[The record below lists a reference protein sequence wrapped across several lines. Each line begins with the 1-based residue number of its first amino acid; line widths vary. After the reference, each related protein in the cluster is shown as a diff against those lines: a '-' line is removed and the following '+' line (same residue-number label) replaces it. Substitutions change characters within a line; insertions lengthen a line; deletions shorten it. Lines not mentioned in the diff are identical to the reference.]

1 MNSIE
6 ERKLVLEE
14 QKLELE
20 KQIFIAQKES
30 QTQIP
35 TSKIKFN
42 PVIATL
48 LVAVIGFLA
57 TTTGTIINNAN
68 VNALEQR
75 KFEADLIKKSI
86 ERNSREDIL
95 KSLRLLVT
103 LKLIHDENLKNAL
116 DSFLVDT
123 VAAKE
128 ALPGFLTAI
137 PVNSTGR
144 EIFFS
149 EYSQKFER
157 LDDDKKARLVQ
168 LFDFIKSDTS
178 IKDLHYVAYILATI
192 KHETSDTY
200 KPLVENGSYEYL
212 EKRYGSSSTIGKVV
226 GNTKK
231 GDGAKYRGRGY
242 LPLFGY
248 NNYQKINAAFG
259 FQNTAEDVVINPEK
273 LLEPVIAYRAASYGM
288 NKGMF
293 TGRRLTD
300 YINKDTIDY
309 INSRKVFNGLDHAD
323 LIAGYAKKFETFL
336 IHSLSAE
343 KK

>member
-103 LKLIHDENLKNAL
+103 LKLIHDENLK
-116 DSFLVDT
+116 
-123 VAAKE
+123 K
-128 ALPGFLTAI
+128 I
-137 PVNSTGR
+137 P
-144 EIFFS
+144 
-149 EYSQKFER
+149 
-157 LDDDKKARLVQ
+157 L
-168 LFDFIKSDTS
+168 LFD
-178 IKDLHYVAYILATI
+178 
-192 KHETSDTY
+192 
-200 KPLVENGSYEYL
+200 
-212 EKRYGSSSTIGKVV
+212 
-226 GNTKK
+226 
-231 GDGAKYRGRGY
+231 
-242 LPLFGY
+242 
-248 NNYQKINAAFG
+248 
-259 FQNTAEDVVINPEK
+259 
-273 LLEPVIAYRAASYGM
+273 LLMYP
-288 NKGMF
+288 
-293 TGRRLTD
+293 
-300 YINKDTIDY
+300 
-309 INSRKVFNGLDHAD
+309 
-323 LIAGYAKKFETFL
+323 
-336 IHSLSAE
+336 
-343 KK
+343 